1 MAEFRMP
8 SLGADMEAGTL
19 VEWLKQPGEKVTRG
33 DVVAVVET
41 QKGAIEVECFEDG
54 TLDQLLVEPGT
65 KVPVGTPLATIRAA
79 RGAKPEKHAPPPSK
93 EMRTEPREA
102 PPAPVVAAPPMPSP
116 LAPLRAPAGTRPL
129 VSPAARRI
137 AMERGIDL
145 SRLSG
150 SGPGGAVTSTDVL
163 AAATV
168 AEKLGAAP
176 AAKPRGRLDLGEMR
190 KAIAAA
196 MARSKREI
204 PHYYLSQD
212 VDLAAATALLA
223 TINAKRA
230 PQERLL
236 MAALLLKAAA
246 LALAKF
252 EDMNGFWRE
261 GRYEPSQAV
270 HVGAAV
276 SIRGGG
282 LIAPAIHDTDTLSL
296 DALMARLRDLVVRAR
311 AGSLR
316 SSELADAT
324 ATVSNLGERGV
335 KTLFGVIYPPQV
347 ALVGFGTPSPRPWVA
362 EGQVVVR
369 PVVTLTLAA
378 DHRASE
384 GHRGA
389 LFLAEIER
397 LLQTPEVL

>member
-19 VEWLKQPGEKVTRG
+19 VEWLKQPGDPVARG

-41 QKGAIEVECFEDG
+41 QKGAIEVECFEVG
-54 TLDQLLVEPGT
+54 TLDQLLVGPGT
-65 KVPVGTPLATIRAA
+65 KVPVGTPLATIRPA
-79 RGAKPEKHAPPPSK
+79 GEAK
-93 EMRTEPREA
+93 REERA
-102 PPAPVVAAPPMPSP
+102 PPAPRATPPKPSEAPPPFAAGPSMPPP
-116 LAPLRAPAGTRPL
+116 LAMPAAAGTRPL
-129 VSPAARRI
+129 VSPAARRL
-137 AMERGIDL
+137 ASERGIDL
-145 SRLSG
+145 ARLSG

-176 AAKPRGRLDLGEMR
+176 AAKPRGRLDLPEMR

-204 PHYYLSQD
+204 PHYYLAQD
-212 VDLAAATALLA
+212 ADLGAATDWLA
-223 TINAKRA
+223 GTNAKRA

-236 MAALLLKAAA
+236 MVALLLKASA

-252 EDMNGFWRE
+252 ADLNGFWRE

-282 LIAPAIHDTDTLSL
+282 LIAPAIRDTDKLPL
-296 DALMARLRDLVVRAR
+296 DALMARMRDVVARAR
-311 AGSLR
+311 AGNLR
-316 SSELADAT
+316 SSELGDAT

-335 KTLFGVIYPPQV
+335 KTLFGIIYPPQV
-347 ALVGFGTPSPRPWVA
+347 ALIGFGTPSARPWVA
-362 EGQVVVR
+362 AGQLVVR
-369 PVVTLTLAA
+369 PVVTMTLAA

-397 LLQTPEVL
+397 LLQTPEAL

>member
-1 MAEFRMP
+1 MTEFRMP

-19 VEWLKQPGEKVTRG
+19 VECLKQPGDPVARG

-41 QKGAIEVECFEDG
+41 QKGAIEVECFEAG
-54 TLDQLLVEPGT
+54 TLDQWLVEPGT
-65 KVPVGTPLATIRAA
+65 KVPVGTPLATIRPA
-79 RGAKPEKHAPPPSK
+79 GEAKREERAPPVPKATPPKPSAAPPP
-93 EMRTEPREA
+93 RA
-102 PPAPVVAAPPMPSP
+102 AAPPMPPS
-116 LAPLRAPAGTRPL
+116 LAPISAAAGTRPL
-129 VSPAARRI
+129 VSPAARRL
-137 AMERGIDL
+137 ASERGIDL

-176 AAKPRGRLDLGEMR
+176 AAKPRGRLDLAEMR

-204 PHYYLSQD
+204 PHYYLAQD
-212 VDLAAATALLA
+212 VDLGAATDWLA
-223 TINAKRA
+223 ATNAKRT
-230 PQERLL
+230 PQARLL
-236 MAALLLKAAA
+236 MAALLLKASA

-252 EDMNGFWRE
+252 ADLNGFWRE

-282 LIAPAIHDTDTLSL
+282 LIAPAIRDTDKLAL
-296 DALMARLRDLVVRAR
+296 DALMARLRDLVARAR
-311 AGSLR
+311 AGNLR
-316 SSELADAT
+316 SSELGDAT

-335 KTLFGVIYPPQV
+335 KTLFGIIYPPQV
-347 ALVGFGTPSPRPWVA
+347 ALVGFGTPSLRPWAV
-362 EGQVVVR
+362 EGQVMVR
-369 PVVTLTLAA
+369 PVVTMTLAA

-397 LLQTPEVL
+397 LLQTPEAL